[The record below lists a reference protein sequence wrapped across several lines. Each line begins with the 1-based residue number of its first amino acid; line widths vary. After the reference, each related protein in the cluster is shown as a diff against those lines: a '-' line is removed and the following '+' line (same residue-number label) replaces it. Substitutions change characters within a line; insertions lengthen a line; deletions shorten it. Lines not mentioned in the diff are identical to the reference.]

1 MTADGDAS
9 GQRVDRAF
17 WRGFPALLLAFAVAQ
32 LMQQIDVGMLAR
44 VDPQAPAAYV
54 LLLRIAV
61 ADLVAMMA
69 FGAVASVTVAQ
80 AARDGDPGPTIR
92 RALGLAALL
101 GVGLGGLG
109 LVLYGPAA
117 RAIVGTD
124 GPAALVAAAV
134 PWFAAAAPLRLVNA
148 CAAFALHAT
157 GAGGVVVRWKLG
169 ELVGKAALNGLFLF
183 VLDGGFVGCF
193 VAGLLLNLLSVG
205 WVLRRL
211 HRTLGGGLGWPGRR
225 WALDLLRKTA
235 WEAQRVASGQILALA
250 TVTLFAS
257 PLIGAAESGRFNA
270 FAAGSVLATLVFAPF
285 VAFLRFLAMR
295 FAGRSASDV
304 AALAGALWRRGAP
317 VTLALA
323 AALILSGDWLGAAL
337 YGQSGPWWSGLVTAL
352 SLSLPIRLAANIL
365 RAASQAS
372 GAFAQVARIDGLLGW
387 GVGGPLILFGLHW
400 NLPAVAYAHLVVP
413 EALALLWLWRRWAA
427 VNGQGW
433 PLGWPLRR
441 VGRAAR

>member
-1 MTADGDAS
+1 MTAGGDAS

-80 AARDGDPGPTIR
+80 AALDGDPGPTIR
-92 RALGLAALL
+92 RALGLAAIL
-101 GVGLGGLG
+101 GAGLGGLG
-109 LVLYGPAA
+109 LALYGPAA
-117 RAIVGTD
+117 RAIVGPD
-124 GPAALVAAAV
+124 GPAALAAAAV

-169 ELVGKAALNGLFLF
+169 ELVGKAALNGLLLF

-211 HRTLGGGLGWPGRR
+211 RQTAGGGLGGAGLGWPGRR
-225 WALDLLRKTA
+225 WALDLVRKTA

-250 TVTLFAS
+250 TATLFAS

-270 FAAGSVLATLVFAPF
+270 FAAGSVLAMLVFAPF

-304 AALAGALWRRGAP
+304 TALAGALWRRGAP
-317 VTLALA
+317 VALALA

-352 SLSLPIRLAANIL
+352 AVSLPIRLAANIL

-372 GAFAQVARIDGLLGW
+372 GGFAQVARIDGLLGW
-387 GVGGPLILFGLHW
+387 GVGGPLILLGLHW
-400 NLPAVAYAHLVVP
+400 NLPAVAYAHLVAP

-427 VNGQGW
+427 VNGRG
-433 PLGWPLRR
+433 
-441 VGRAAR
+441 